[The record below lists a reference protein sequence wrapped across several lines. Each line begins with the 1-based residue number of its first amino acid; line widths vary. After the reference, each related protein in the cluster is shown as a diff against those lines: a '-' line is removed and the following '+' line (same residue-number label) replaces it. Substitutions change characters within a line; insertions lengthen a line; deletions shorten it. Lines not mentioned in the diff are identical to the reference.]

1 LISRLLYAVAILI
14 IRVSRYKGRK
24 DANSRIIGEINS
36 DTTNDYAIAIVTFSK
51 RFFTYCLP
59 LIQELRNAGIT
70 NPIYVGIN
78 GDLDKM
84 YNPITRTKFLNEL
97 SLLEDVNPVCFG
109 SFQGLAFMWNRTIQ
123 SAREDRVIVL
133 NDDLIVNRNSA
144 KFTLDKLMK
153 SANNI
158 GACLLNNS
166 WSHFAIHRNKL
177 SEVGW
182 FDERLLGIGE
192 EDGDFTFRFEEHFGM
207 TIPSITLKGLVN
219 DSSSD
224 FDDSLSKGKGKYS
237 LFNWLFLEKKYIF
250 GEGRESRMFE
260 TNAIKKLPELNLYPS
275 YLWEV
280 KLKHLLNQED
290 KDLINSEI
298 DYQIKN

>member
-1 LISRLLYAVAILI
+1 MISKLLYAVAILI

-24 DANSRIIGEINS
+24 DANNSIVGEINA
-36 DTTNDYAIAIVTFSK
+36 DTSNEYAITIVTFSK

-59 LIQELRNAGIT
+59 LIKELRNAGIT

-78 GDLDKM
+78 GDLNKH

-97 SLLEDVNPVCFG
+97 SLLHDVNPVCFG
-109 SFQGLAFMWNRTIQ
+109 SFKGLAFMWNRTIQ
-123 SAREDRVIVL
+123 SVREDTVIVL

-144 KFTLDKLMK
+144 KFTLDKLAK
-153 SANNI
+153 STNDF
-158 GACLLNNS
+158 GACLLNDS
-166 WSHFAIHRNKL
+166 WSHFAIQRKVL
-177 SEVGW
+177 SQVGW

-250 GEGRESRMFE
+250 GEGRKSRMFE
-260 TNAIKKLPELNLYPS
+260 TNAIKKLSELNLYPS
-275 YLWEV
+275 YQWEV
-280 KLKHLLNQED
+280 NLNHLLNQKD
-290 KDLINSEI
+290 KDLINFEI
-298 DYQIKN
+298 EYQIKS